1 MFSFIV
7 VANPNPGSF
16 SHAMA
21 TTARQVLARLGHE
34 IAFHDLY
41 VERFDPVQPTGES
54 SNTISSDLLVE
65 QHCSELARSD
75 LILVFHPVW
84 WGQPPA
90 ILKGWIDR
98 TFRLD
103 TAYAYPPGVGPEGVP
118 LGLLRARQALVFNTS
133 NTSPER
139 EQAAFGDPLE
149 RIWKDC
155 IFDLCGVK
163 KVVRRTYAPVATS
176 SPAQREGWLSEVE
189 TLVTSAG

>member
-65 QHCSELARSD
+65 
-75 LILVFHPVW
+75 
-84 WGQPPA
+84 
-90 ILKGWIDR
+90 
-98 TFRLD
+98 
-103 TAYAYPPGVGPEGVP
+103 
-118 LGLLRARQALVFNTS
+118 
-133 NTSPER
+133 
-139 EQAAFGDPLE
+139 
-149 RIWKDC
+149 
-155 IFDLCGVK
+155 
-163 KVVRRTYAPVATS
+163 
-176 SPAQREGWLSEVE
+176 
-189 TLVTSAG
+189 